1 MSMIKIRKNAF
12 LKIQTILAGSVGV
25 ICRSSSSRID
35 DGYDDE
41 YRVSSCD
48 EALTW
53 LKENQE
59 RAQVYLETENG
70 NQMLRISGRY
80 GFETTFIAYFN
91 QAYFDKELAWY
102 TDRMS
107 KSEPAPDYTAE
118 Q

>member
-1 MSMIKIRKNAF
+1 
-12 LKIQTILAGSVGV
+12 
-25 ICRSSSSRID
+25 
-35 DGYDDE
+35 
-41 YRVSSCD
+41 
-48 EALTW
+48 ALTW

-80 GFETTFIAYFN
+80 GFETTFMAYFN

-107 KSEPAPDYTAE
+107 KSEPAPITPPNNKPFLFLVK
-118 Q
+118 

>member
-1 MSMIKIRKNAF
+1 M
-12 LKIQTILAGSVGV
+12 

-41 YRVSSCD
+41 YRLSSCD

-80 GFETTFIAYFN
+80 GFETTFMAYFN
-91 QAYFDKELAWY
+91 QAYFDKELLAAIVLLLAEFLLL
-102 TDRMS
+102 DRRN
-107 KSEPAPDYTAE
+107 PLLAHLNIFRVLHVVVLYDHCALY
-118 Q
+118 